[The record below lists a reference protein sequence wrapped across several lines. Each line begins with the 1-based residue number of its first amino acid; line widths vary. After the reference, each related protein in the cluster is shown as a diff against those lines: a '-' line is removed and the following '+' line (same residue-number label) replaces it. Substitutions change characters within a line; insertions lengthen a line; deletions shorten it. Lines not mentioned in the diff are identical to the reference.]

1 MTGCGTFVDNAIMTR
16 DSCCVLRVACSV
28 VRHPLRFHVSR
39 FTRSALRTP
48 HSALPTSRIAAFTLM
63 EIMIVVGIMGIALT
77 LGVPI
82 VYKVWHRTPMVQA
95 IRDMREVCNTA
106 RSQAI
111 LQGRPVDLVLHPKV
125 NRVEVSAAAA
135 SVATGP
141 GVLTAPD
148 ASPGHSSSAAQL
160 SDRIIIETLD
170 INMAGIEYN
179 DAESARVR
187 FYPNGTSDEMRM
199 ILFDGRDRYGIT
211 LEVTTGLCDVVP
223 DPLRAWTRQ

>member
-1 MTGCGTFVDNAIMTR
+1 
-16 DSCCVLRVACSV
+16 
-28 VRHPLRFHVSR
+28 
-39 FTRSALRTP
+39 
-48 HSALPTSRIAAFTLM
+48 M

-95 IRDMREVCNTA
+95 IRDMREVCSNA

-135 SVATGP
+135 PVAAP
-141 GVLTAPD
+141 GAGIVTAPD
-148 ASPGHSSSAAQL
+148 ASPSPSHSGFSAQL

-179 DAESARVR
+179 DAESAHVR

-211 LEVTTGLCDVVP
+211 LEVTTALCDVVP

>member
-1 MTGCGTFVDNAIMTR
+1 MSEGLLTDQRMTR
-16 DSCCVLRVACSV
+16 ARG
-28 VRHPLRFHVSR
+28 
-39 FTRSALRTP
+39 
-48 HSALPTSRIAAFTLM
+48 AFTLM

-95 IRDMREVCNTA
+95 IRDFREVCNNA
-106 RSQAI
+106 RMQAI
-111 LQGRPVDLVLHPKV
+111 LQGQPVDLVLHPKA
-125 NRVEVSAAAA
+125 NRIEVAAA
-135 SVATGP
+135 SAAPVPVTAATVVAN
-141 GVLTAPD
+141 TAPPAQPA
-148 ASPGHSSSAAQL
+148 ASVPQGSGFSAQL

-187 FYPNGTSDEMRM
+187 FYPNGTSDEMRL

-211 LEVTTGLCDVVP
+211 LEVMTGLCDVVP
-223 DPLRAWTRQ
+223 DPLRAWTK

>member
-1 MTGCGTFVDNAIMTR
+1 MSRCGTFVDNARVTG
-16 DSCCVLRVACSV
+16 DSGCPLRVACFV
-28 VRHPLRFHVSR
+28 APHPRPLHVSR
-39 FTRSALRTP
+39 IA
-48 HSALPTSRIAAFTLM
+48 HHASRITPQPPRNTAFTLM

-95 IRDMREVCNTA
+95 IRDMREVCSNA

-135 SVATGP
+135 PVTPSTGI
-141 GVLTAPD
+141 VTAPD
-148 ASPGHSSSAAQL
+148 ASPSPSHSGFSAQL

-211 LEVTTGLCDVVP
+211 LEVTTALCDVVP

>member
-1 MTGCGTFVDNAIMTR
+1 
-16 DSCCVLRVACSV
+16 
-28 VRHPLRFHVSR
+28 
-39 FTRSALRTP
+39 
-48 HSALPTSRIAAFTLM
+48 M
-63 EIMIVVGIMGIALT
+63 EIMIVIGIMGIALT
-77 LGVPI
+77 LSVPI

-95 IRDMREVCNTA
+95 IRDLREVCANA

-111 LQGRPVDLVLHPKV
+111 LQGCPVDLVFHPKE
-125 NRVEVSAAAA
+125 NRVEIATAATPAPAANPAAAPFSA
-135 SVATGP
+135 P
-141 GVLTAPD
+141 APD
-148 ASPGHSSSAAQL
+148 LAASAPPHSGRSAQL

-187 FYPNGTSDEMRM
+187 FYPNGTSDEMRL

-223 DPLRAWTRQ
+223 DPLRAWLKQ

>member
-1 MTGCGTFVDNAIMTR
+1 
-16 DSCCVLRVACSV
+16 
-28 VRHPLRFHVSR
+28 
-39 FTRSALRTP
+39 
-48 HSALPTSRIAAFTLM
+48 
-63 EIMIVVGIMGIALT
+63 MIVVGIMGIAMT

-95 IRDMREVCNTA
+95 IRDMREVCANA
-106 RSQAI
+106 RAQAI
-111 LQGRPVDLVLHPKV
+111 LQGQPVDMVLHPKA
-125 NRVEVSAAAA
+125 NRIEIAAAA
-135 SVATGP
+135 APSPTGP
-141 GVLTAPD
+141 SAADFGAAP
-148 ASPGHSSSAAQL
+148 AAALPAPAHSGMSAQL

-187 FYPNGTSDEMRM
+187 FYPNGTSDEMRL

-223 DPLRAWTRQ
+223 DPLRAWTKH

>member
-1 MTGCGTFVDNAIMTR
+1 
-16 DSCCVLRVACSV
+16 
-28 VRHPLRFHVSR
+28 
-39 FTRSALRTP
+39 
-48 HSALPTSRIAAFTLM
+48 M

-95 IRDMREVCNTA
+95 IRDMREVCSNA

-125 NRVEVSAAAA
+125 NRVEVSAAAIP
-135 SVATGP
+135 VATSGP
-141 GVLTAPD
+141 GLVTAPE
-148 ASPGHSSSAAQL
+148 ASPSPTHSGFSAQL